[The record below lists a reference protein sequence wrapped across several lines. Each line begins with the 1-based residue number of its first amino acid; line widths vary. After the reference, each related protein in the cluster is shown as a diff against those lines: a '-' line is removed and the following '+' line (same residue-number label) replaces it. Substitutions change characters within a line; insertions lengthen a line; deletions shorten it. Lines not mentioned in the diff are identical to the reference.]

1 MGNYFSGWKILWI
14 EYLRLIQWH
23 ENEKK
28 NLDASIDQLLD
39 IDHVNLQFPFESG
52 KQIYSSLHLVT
63 MTDNYV
69 AFTVKT
75 TTPKTC
81 CVRPSI
87 VVPRSSSELLVT
99 MQVQKEAP
107 ADMQCKNNFLLQC
120 VVALIEFTA
129 TVLLSSRRSRETPI
143 TPKSEPGRSRQ
154 SLRKFSS
161 CALRVTHARAAGKS
175 SPPISPTDRRQTTAR
190 PPPDCRRAA
199 TLPLPECHR
208 TAVTR

>member
-28 NLDASIDQLLD
+28 NLDASTDQLLD

-52 KQIYSSLHLVT
+52 KQIYSSLYLVT

-87 VVPRSSSELLVT
+87 GVVPRSSSELLVT

-129 TVLLSSRRSRETPI
+129 TVLLSSRRSRRH
-143 TPKSEPGRSRQ
+143 RSRRNR
-154 SLRKFSS
+154 SPDEAARASGSFVMRV
-161 CALRVTHARAAGKS
+161 RVTHAPPEIVAADFAAGP
-175 SPPISPTDRRQTTAR
+175 SPDHRQT
-190 PPPDCRRAA
+190 
-199 TLPLPECHR
+199 
-208 TAVTR
+208 VTRLSGRHFAAAGMPPNCCDS

>member
-52 KQIYSSLHLVT
+52 KQIYSSLYLVT

-87 VVPRSSSELLVT
+87 GVVPRSSSELLVT

-120 VVALIEFTA
+120 VVALIEFSNLKNT
-129 TVLLSSRRSRETPI
+129 LLIIRNRRLISFVFV
-143 TPKSEPGRSRQ
+143 RS
-154 SLRKFSS
+154 
-161 CALRVTHARAAGKS
+161 VN
-175 SPPISPTDRRQTTAR
+175 R
-190 PPPDCRRAA
+190 PY
-199 TLPLPECHR
+199 LPNR
-208 TAVTR
+208 

>member
-28 NLDASIDQLLD
+28 NLDASTDQLLD

-52 KQIYSSLHLVT
+52 KQIYSSLYLVT

-87 VVPRSSSELLVT
+87 GVVPRSSSELLVT

-129 TVLLSSRRSRETPI
+129 TVLLSSRRSRRH
-143 TPKSEPGRSRQ
+143 RSRRNQ
-154 SLRKFSS
+154 SPDEAARASGSFVMRL
-161 CALRVTHARAAGKS
+161 CVTHAPPEIVAADFAAGP
-175 SPPISPTDRRQTTAR
+175 SPDHRQTVAR
-190 PPPDCRRAA
+190 LSPGRHFAAAGMPPNRCDS
-199 TLPLPECHR
+199 
-208 TAVTR
+208 